1 MTDPLLRTP
10 PHQDWLTLVLLICFA
25 IACVVE
31 YTSSRGMLRSWFR
44 YSIKIDHLDDI
55 ESRHKNVSP
64 TSIARLLI
72 FVISI
77 SILVTAY
84 KEKPELASGN
94 FVFFLQNLVMLTCFY
109 LLKYYLSKLLAYIA
123 KLELIY
129 IAFQNLKSYHYGIL
143 GYAILILL
151 IITTYSFSLDNPF
164 ILYTGT
170 LFLFVLT
177 IVMIL
182 SRSLRLFTQH
192 PYYFLLY
199 LCALE
204 IGPYLLLYKYFI
216 V

>member
-1 MTDPLLRTP
+1 MTEPLLRNP
-10 PHQDWLTLVLLICFA
+10 PQEDWLTLVLLTCFA

-55 ESRHKNVSP
+55 ESQYKNASP
-64 TSIARLLI
+64 TLLARLLI
-72 FVISI
+72 YVTAI

-84 KEKPELASGN
+84 KQIPEIANGK
-94 FVFFLQNLVMLTCFY
+94 FIFFLQNLVILTCFY
-109 LLKYYLSKLLAYIA
+109 LLKYYISKLLAHVA
-123 KLELIY
+123 KLELVY
-129 IAFQNLKSYHYGIL
+129 IAFQNLKSYHFGIL

-151 IITTYSFSLDNPF
+151 TITTYIPLLDNPF

-170 LFLFVLT
+170 LILFALT
-177 IVMIL
+177 AGMIL
-182 SRSLRLFTQH
+182 ARSLRVFTQH